1 MDLGLENKVA
11 WISGAS
17 KGIGLAVAR
26 ELAREGARVA
36 LGARGAEA
44 LAQAAARIGEETGR
58 RAFAHALDMA
68 DAGAIAAWTAA
79 CREGV
84 GDADILVV
92 NAGGPPAGPHD
103 EHGAAAWRAAADLLL
118 HGAVALAEAALP
130 AMKASR
136 WGRVI
141 FMTSVAV
148 KQPIDGLVLSNSLR
162 AAVQGY
168 ARSLANELGAAG
180 VTVNCVAPGWTRTE
194 RVAEL
199 SEARAAATGRAVAD
213 IEEEW
218 IRAIPLGRLAS
229 PREIAAVVAFL
240 AGERASYVTGQ
251 MIAVDGG
258 HARSLF

>member
-1 MDLGLENKVA
+1 MDLVLDGKVA

-17 KGIGLAVAR
+17 KGIGFAVAR

-36 LGARGAEA
+36 LGARDGEA
-44 LAQAAARIGEETGR
+44 LAAAAARIADETGR
-58 RAFAHALDMA
+58 RPAAHPLDVT
-68 DAGAIAAWTAA
+68 DAASIAAWTDA
-79 CREGV
+79 CRESA

-92 NAGGPPAGPHD
+92 NAGGPPAGAHD
-103 EHGAAAWRAAADLLL
+103 AHDAAAWRAAADLLL
-118 HGAVALAEAALP
+118 HSAVALAEAALP

-148 KQPIDGLVLSNSLR
+148 RQPIDGLILSNSLR

-168 ARSLANELGAAG
+168 ARSLTNELGAAG
-180 VTVNCVAPGWTRTE
+180 VTVNCVAPGWTRTD

-199 SEARAAATGRAVAD
+199 AAATAARTDREPAD
-213 IEEEW
+213 IEAEW
-218 IRAIPLGRLAS
+218 VRAIPLGRLAA
-229 PREIAAVVAFL
+229 PEEIAAVAAFL

-251 MIAVDGG
+251 MIVVDGG